1 MLALG
6 AYLKNRACL
15 VDGAVVHWS
24 PLHGDLEN
32 PSARA
37 ALAASAEALAA
48 LATGPLHAVAHDLHP
63 DFYSTQL
70 ASTWAERLQVPSAP
84 VQHHHAHTAATAA
97 EAGLQ
102 AAVLG
107 IALDGYGMGHD
118 GAAWG
123 GELLHMRAAADGLRC
138 ERLDHLP
145 VLKAP
150 GGDAAAREP
159 WRMTTAALHQAGQG
173 ALSLRQFA
181 SSVGQEKIAGVLQM
195 LDKGSRCPPSSSAGR
210 WFDAAAGALGLCP
223 YQTHEAQAAMQLEA
237 LARDW
242 MGANPSFDHNFAS
255 PHLDHWMVDLCALAS
270 QGRDAQA
277 QGAAQFHLGLAHWLA
292 QRAAALA
299 QQHRLQH
306 VALGGGCFANALLRN
321 TLTALLSTAG
331 LAVHSP
337 QYASCGD
344 EGLALGQAWVAA
356 HAPLTLE
363 N

>member
-1 MLALG
+1 M
-6 AYLKNRACL
+6 
-15 VDGAVVHWS
+15 VHWS
-24 PLHGDLEN
+24 ALHGDLEN

-48 LATGPLHAVAHDLHP
+48 LATGPLHVVAHDLHP

-107 IALDGYGMGHD
+107 IALDGYGMGHN
-118 GAAWG
+118 GEAWG
-123 GELLHMRAAADGLRC
+123 GELLHMHPAADGLLC

-159 WRMTTAALHQAGQG
+159 WRLTTAALHHAGQG
-173 ALSLRQFA
+173 DLALRHFA
-181 SSVGQEKIAGVLQM
+181 SSVDQEKIAGVLQL

-210 WFDAAAGALGLCP
+210 WFDATAGALGLCP

-237 LARDW
+237 LAQDW
-242 MGANPSFDHNFAS
+242 MGANPGFDYTFAS
-255 PHLDHWMVDLCALAS
+255 NNLTDWIAGLCAMAS
-270 QGRDAQA
+270 QGREAQA

-292 QRAAALA
+292 QRAVALA
-299 QQHRLQH
+299 SDHQ
-306 VALGGGCFANALLRN
+306 VTAVVLGGGCFANAILRN
-321 TLTALLSTAG
+321 KLTALLTTAG
-331 LAVHSP
+331 LVVHRP

>member
-1 MLALG
+1 MG

-24 PLHGDLEN
+24 ALHGDLEN

-37 ALAASAEALAA
+37 ALATSAEDLAA

-84 VQHHHAHTAATAA
+84 VQHHHAHIAATAA

-107 IALDGYGMGHD
+107 IASDGYGMGHN
-118 GAAWG
+118 GEAWG
-123 GELLHMRAAADGLRC
+123 GELLQLHPAKDGLRC
-138 ERLDHLP
+138 ERLGHLP
-145 VLKAP
+145 ALKAP

-173 ALSLRQFA
+173 ELALRHFA
-181 SSVGQEKIAGVLQM
+181 SSVGQEKIPGVLQL

-237 LARDW
+237 LAQDW
-242 MGANPSFDHNFAS
+242 MSANPGFDHVFAS
-255 PHLDHWMVDLCALAS
+255 RHLYHWIVDLCAVAS
-270 QGRDAQA
+270 QARDAQA

-292 QRAAALA
+292 ERAVALA
-299 QQHRLQH
+299 SDHQ
-306 VALGGGCFANALLRN
+306 VTAVVLGGGCFANVLLRN
-321 TLTALLSTAG
+321 TLTALLTNAG
-331 LAVHSP
+331 LAVHHP
-337 QYASCGD
+337 QHASCGD

-363 N
+363 T